1 MALNHELQNVAR
13 LVQERCLQDF
23 WAFQP
28 LTCMTSLASCP
39 TPSFSLSSGSSI
51 KSEPKSGNSIESS
64 LKFGAGPSILT
75 NLPLYWLWTLSRWH
89 HHLESILA
97 EMNEMRNQWAKD
109 TWDIMNHDMSWHK
122 PAEYDLMQLTCG
134 NESSHK
140 RFQSFPA
147 GISLLEQTLH
157 LKTWIGPNLNRQL
170 RSAFKVWVQWKL
182 ASPRPKHSA

>member
-64 LKFGAGPSILT
+64 LKFGADPSILT

-89 HHLESILA
+89 HHLESKRLLLIWWDTS
-97 EMNEMRNQWAKD
+97 RNQWNEK
-109 TWDIMNHDMSWHK
+109 WMSQGHMRHHESWHVMTQ
-122 PAEYDLMQLTCG
+122 ASWIWSHATDLRKRV
-134 NESSHK
+134 ESQKIPVVSCWH
-140 RFQSFPA
+140 QSLGTNVA
-147 GISLLEQTLH
+147 SE
-157 LKTWIGPNLNRQL
+157 NLNWTQ
-170 RSAFKVWVQWKL
+170 SEQATAFSV
-182 ASPRPKHSA
+182 